1 MRLPGSAELLEDR
14 RRRALRLLDE
24 GLSLNEV
31 GRRIGCAAS
40 SVMHWRDMR
49 RSGGRAPLRVR
60 SSPGRPRKLSLVACR
75 ILMKLLLQGALAN
88 GYPTQLWTTARIAQ
102 VIRKR
107 FRVEYHPDHVGR
119 LMHRLGWSH
128 QKPQKRALERKEGE
142 IRRFV
147 REDWPRLKKTPRG
160 WVPTS
165 SLSTN
170 QASY

>member
-1 MRLPGSAELLEDR
+1 MRLRGSAEDLEGR
-14 RRRALRLLDE
+14 RRRALKLLDG

-49 RSGGRAPLRVR
+49 RRGGEKGLRVR
-60 SSPGRPRKLSLVACR
+60 SSPGRPHKLSLVHCR
-75 ILMKLLLQGALAN
+75 LLLKVLLEGAMAS
-88 GYPTQLWTTARIAQ
+88 GYPTQLWTTARISEM
-102 VIRKR
+102 IRKR

-128 QKPQKRALERKEGE
+128 QKPQKRALEREEGA

-147 REDWPRLKKTPRG
+147 RKDWPRVKKTPLG

-165 SLSTN
+165 SLPTN
-170 QASY
+170 RVSS